1 MCYRLIL
8 LSMILVLQANA
19 QNDMRKRIQTDM
31 IMAEDGDTIHIEEG
45 VFSIDATLSMEGK
58 KRIVIKGMGN
68 EKTILTF
75 SGQTSGAEGIR
86 ISNCSDIT
94 IEDMTVRDAKGDGIK
109 TMNVS
114 GITFR
119 RVRTD
124 WSGKPNQKN
133 GAYGLYPVS
142 CARVLIESC
151 IARGASDAG
160 IYVGQSKDIIV
171 RYCKAFENVAGIEIE
186 NSVNADVYGNE
197 AYHNT
202 GGILVFDLP
211 DLPVKQGGYC
221 RVFDNKV
228 RDNNLRNFAP
238 KGNIVA
244 GVPQGTGILLLA
256 ANNVEIFRND
266 ISGNRTVGTSV
277 NSYFITENRI
287 KDSAYYPYPTAINI
301 HDNTYSGRKKR
312 ATMHGRIGKLYR
324 FKLRFGRNVPQIVY
338 DGILDEKILN
348 AVGVYPE
355 GKRICI
361 RNNKGGTFANL
372 DAANGFK
379 KISRDVVPF
388 DCDGVRP
395 APVRLP

>member
-1 MCYRLIL
+1 MYYKLLL
-8 LSMILVLQANA
+8 LSMICMMQADA
-19 QNDMRKRIQTDM
+19 QTDMRKRIQTDM
-31 IMAEDGDTIHIEEG
+31 IMAEDGDTIRIEEG

-58 KRIVIKGMGN
+58 KRIVIRGMGN
-68 EKTILTF
+68 DKTILTF

-86 ISNCSDIT
+86 VSNCSDIT
-94 IEDMTVRDAKGDGIK
+94 IEDLTVRDAKGDGIK
-109 TMNVS
+109 TMNVN

-119 RVRTD
+119 KVRTD
-124 WSGKPNQKN
+124 WSGKPNEKN

-142 CARVLIESC
+142 CERVLIESC

-171 RYCKAFENVAGIEIE
+171 RHCKAFENVAGIEIE
-186 NSVNADVYGNE
+186 NSINADVYGNE

-211 DLPVKQGGYC
+211 DLPLKQGGFC
-221 RVFDNKV
+221 RVFDNKIW
-228 RDNNLRNFAP
+228 DNNMRNFAP

-277 NSYFITENRI
+277 NSYFITEKRI

-301 HDNTYSGRKKR
+301 HDNTYSARKKR

-338 DGILDEKILN
+338 DGITDKKIVN
-348 AVGVYPE
+348 TVGVYPE

-379 KISRDVVPF
+379 NISRDVMPF
-388 DCDGVRP
+388 DCDGVRLD
-395 APVRLP
+395 PVSLR